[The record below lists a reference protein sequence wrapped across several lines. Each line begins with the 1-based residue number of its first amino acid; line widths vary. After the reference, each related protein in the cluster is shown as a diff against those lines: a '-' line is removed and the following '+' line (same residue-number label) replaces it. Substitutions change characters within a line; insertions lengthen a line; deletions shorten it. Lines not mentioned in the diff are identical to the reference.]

1 MGDVKVAVP
10 PESCAKMDD
19 VAEKLFMWAF
29 FTSLPVS
36 RSIGG
41 SSLLCYYNYTYSFW
55 GKALVKMCVSLVCF
69 RIFLVR
75 FVYYPSLNDFSSKRL
90 QLT

>member
-1 MGDVKVAVP
+1 MGEVKVAVP

-29 FTSLPVS
+29 FTSLQVS

-41 SSLLCYYNYTYSFW
+41 SSLLCYYNYTYSFL
-55 GKALVKMCVSLVCF
+55 GEGTCENVCE
-69 RIFLVR
+69 
-75 FVYYPSLNDFSSKRL
+75 SCML
-90 QLT
+90 QDLPCEVCLLPES

>member
-1 MGDVKVAVP
+1 MGDVNVAVP

-41 SSLLCYYNYTYSFW
+41 SSFFAIIITHTVFG

-75 FVYYPSLNDFSSKRL
+75 FVYYLSLNDFSSKRL